1 MRYVFRITK
10 YYFNDLCNERSMPPK
25 IAARKIVT
33 ALFHNLY
40 EIFYVIGTVS
50 SHIKKVKWNN

>member
-1 MRYVFRITK
+1 
-10 YYFNDLCNERSMPPK
+10 MPPK

-40 EIFYVIGTVS
+40 EIFYVIGTVP